1 MTAPSF
7 HDVEMLSSFLDGQLS
22 PPDSAR
28 LAARLK
34 TDADLRAVLDDLR
47 HSRALLRKLPSRRA
61 PRNFTL
67 TPKMAGLKPP
77 APRLYPALRLAS
89 ALATLL
95 FAVSI
100 AVNGLAP
107 LAARQL
113 APASAPAY
121 GMGGGGGAGPASTEA
136 PAAPFAELAPTATA
150 AEDSAR
156 ILATPAAGSLGKSA
170 GSAGGQVGAVQPPL
184 TKAPIPFDWQLGL
197 AVLALACG
205 AAAWFIYRSAEQK
218 IRKSWQTRK

>member
-7 HDVEMLSSFLDGQLS
+7 HDVEILSAFLDGQLS
-22 PPDSAR
+22 PSDSAR
-28 LAARLK
+28 LEARLK
-34 TDADLRAVLDDLR
+34 TDAALRAVLNDLR
-47 HSRALLRKLPSRRA
+47 HSRALLRRLPSRRA
-61 PRNFTL
+61 PRSFTL

-107 LAARQL
+107 LAAREL
-113 APASAPAY
+113 AQASAPAY
-121 GMGGGGGAGPASTEA
+121 GMGGGGGGGPAATEA

-150 AEDSAR
+150 AEDGAR
-156 ILATPAAGSLGKSA
+156 ILATPAAGSLRKST
-170 GSAGGQVGAVQPPL
+170 GSAGGQVGGAQPAL
-184 TKAPIPFDWQLGL
+184 NAAPIPLDWQIGL
-197 AVLALACG
+197 AILALACG
-205 AAAWFIYRSAEQK
+205 AAAWLLYRAAERRIRRSWQ
-218 IRKSWQTRK
+218 IRK